1 MPRSASERIVPS
13 PVTNCSALASD
24 DWIARVVPSPVS
36 GWLVAAAASKAVRFL
51 IVVCSV
57 L

>member
-1 MPRSASERIVPS
+1 MPRSASERSEPS
-13 PVTNCSALASD
+13 PDRTCSALAIE
-24 DWIARVVPSPVS
+24 DWMARVVPSPVS
-36 GWLVAAAASKAVRFL
+36 GWLVAAVASKAVRFL